1 MPGEEEEVLTGIAL
15 LLSKIGDVVTWI
27 FGKIP
32 TMLDAIVD
40 NDLLLL
46 AVGVAITGT
55 VIAVAISI
63 FKRV

>member
-1 MPGEEEEVLTGIAL
+1 MLGEEPVLTGMAL
-15 LLSKIGDVVTWI
+15 LLSNIGSVVTWI